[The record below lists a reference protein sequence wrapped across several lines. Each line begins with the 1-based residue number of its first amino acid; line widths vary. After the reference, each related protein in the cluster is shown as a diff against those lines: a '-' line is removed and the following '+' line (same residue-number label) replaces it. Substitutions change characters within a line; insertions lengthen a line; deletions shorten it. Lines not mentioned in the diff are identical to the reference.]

1 MIIYNLESKN
11 FNKMIQNNEF
21 VLIGVYEKKCIIS
34 ELFKGTLYKINNL
47 IDKKIVVSMIEQ
59 EEFFKNN
66 EKEEK
71 QIFPTLIV
79 FKNGSVIKKICGFS
93 NYKQVLNELNCLN

>member
-11 FNKMIQNNEF
+11 FNKMIENNEI
-21 VLIGVYEKKCIIS
+21 VLIGVYEKNCIIS
-34 ELFKGTLYKINNL
+34 ELFKGTLYKINNI

-59 EEFFKNN
+59 EEFYKNN
-66 EKEEK
+66 TNEEK

-79 FKNGSVIKKICGFS
+79 YKNGYIVKKICGFS
-93 NYKQVLNELNCLN
+93 NYKKVFDELNCLN